1 MAFFCAGFVGRF
13 LPDKEVCCAFCVP
26 LPLKIKAMDMK
37 KILYFILL
45 FFIVNQGV
53 AQQEFRNPN
62 LSIDERA
69 QQLLNQLTLEEK
81 LGMMEHQ
88 NPAIERLDIPA
99 YSWWNEALHGVA
111 RNGYA
116 TVYPMPIALAATFDD
131 KAVQE
136 MFGMVA
142 DEARIKHYRS
152 QRAGQFGDYTGLTF
166 FTPNINIFRDPRW
179 GRGMETYGEDPY
191 LTARMGTACVNGLQ
205 QKVNGRY
212 KALACIKHFAVH
224 SGPEADRHSFDA
236 TVSGRA
242 LWTTYLPAFK
252 YIVEHT
258 DVGMVM
264 CGYNRL
270 NSVPCCTNEDLL
282 VNILRNQWG
291 YDRLFVTDCWAL
303 NDCWERDTVI
313 PRHETHATA
322 ADAAAAA
329 FGSVID
335 LECGSGLPAL
345 KEAVEKGMIPIE
357 VIDAHVLKV
366 LKARFELGLFDREP
380 PFTNIPD
387 TAAFEKKALEMA
399 HKSIV
404 LLQNRDKILPLEPGK
419 YKNIAILGPNAADSV
434 MLCGNYN
441 GTPRHAVTIY
451 EGIQNYIN
459 TLPKNQRPHL
469 YFDTVCHYVDGKYRL
484 PNDFDKK
491 IAQCDLVIF
500 VGGLSPELEG
510 EELKVEL
517 DGFHGGDR
525 TSINLPRIQEG
536 MLMKL
541 KRMGKPVVFVLCSGS
556 AVALDWEDENLDAV
570 LAAWYGGQAAGTA
583 LADVLFGKVNPS
595 GKLPVT
601 FYSTKNYLPPFDSY
615 EMEHRTYRFMQ
626 EEPLYPF
633 GYGLSY
639 SDFKWTD
646 GSYDAKS
653 QTFSFRIENM
663 SELDGEEVAQL
674 YLTNKDDKLGPV
686 KTLVGFERVFVPAGK
701 SVWVH
706 IPVDEAF
713 FQTFVEDQ
721 QHFEHHSGEF
731 VFHYGDQEEVVKR

>member
-1 MAFFCAGFVGRF
+1 
-13 LPDKEVCCAFCVP
+13 
-26 LPLKIKAMDMK
+26 MK
-37 KILYFILL
+37 KIFVSIITIALS
-45 FFIVNQGV
+45 VCAM
-53 AQQEFRNPN
+53 AQQDFRNPN

-69 QQLLNQLTLEEK
+69 QLLLNQLTLDEK
-81 LGMMEHQ
+81 LGMMEHR
-88 NPAIERLDIPA
+88 NPAVERLGIPA

-111 RNGYA
+111 RNGFA
-116 TVYPMPIALAATFDD
+116 TVYPMPTALAATFDD
-131 KAVQE
+131 KSVQE
-136 MFGMVA
+136 MFGMIA
-142 DEARIKHYRS
+142 DEARMKYYRS
-152 QRAGQFGDYTGLTF
+152 QRAGQYDDYTGLTF

-191 LTARMGTACVNGLQ
+191 LTARMGAACVNGLQ
-205 QKVNGRY
+205 QQVNGRY

-236 TVSGRA
+236 FVSGRA

-252 YIVEHT
+252 YIVKHT

-270 NSVPCCTNEDLL
+270 NGVPCCTNESLL
-282 VNILRNQWG
+282 VDILRNQWD

-345 KEAVEKGMIPIE
+345 KEAVEQGLIPMYI
-357 VIDAHVLKV
+357 IDNHVFKI
-366 LKARFELGLFDREP
+366 LKARLSLGMFDPEQ
-380 PFTNIPD
+380 PFNKTPD
-387 TAAFEKKALEMA
+387 TAQFEQKALEMA
-399 HKSIV
+399 QKSIV
-404 LLQNRDKILPLEPGK
+404 LLQNKNKILPLQPEK
-419 YKNIAILGPNAADSV
+419 YKRIAIVGPNAADSV

-441 GTPRHAVTIY
+441 GTPRHTVTIY
-451 EGIQNYIN
+451 EGILDYIH
-459 TLPKNQRPHL
+459 TLPADKRPSI
-469 YFDTVCHYVDGKYRL
+469 YFDTACHHVDGKYRL
-484 PNDFDKK
+484 PADFDKQ
-491 IAQCDLVIF
+491 IAKCDLVIF

-525 TSINLPRIQEG
+525 TKIDLPRIQEG
-536 MLMKL
+536 MLMKI
-541 KRMGKPVVFVLCSGS
+541 KKMGKPIVFVLCSGG

-601 FYSTKNYLPPFDSY
+601 FYSKNNYLPPFDSY
-615 EMEHRTYRFMQ
+615 EMEHRTYRFMTEQ
-626 EEPLYPF
+626 PLYPF

-639 SDFKWTD
+639 TDFHYSDFSFDAGQQLFTCQITNTGNRD
-646 GSYDAKS
+646 GD
-653 QTFSFRIENM
+653 
-663 SELDGEEVAQL
+663 EVVQL
-674 YLTNKDDKLGPV
+674 YMTNKSDKQGPI
-686 KTLVGFERVFVPAGK
+686 KTLVGFKRVSIPAGK
-701 SVWVH
+701 TAMVTFT
-706 IPVDEAF
+706 IDEDLFLTYVDEK
-713 FQTFVEDQ
+713 
-721 QHFEHHSGEF
+721 QHFESHPGEF
-731 VFHYGDQEEVVKR
+731 VLQCGDQTIEIRR

>member
-1 MAFFCAGFVGRF
+1 MARLYETRNVKDRLKNMKRIIVSIIGIVIS
-13 LPDKEVCCAFCVP
+13 CCA
-26 LPLKIKAMDMK
+26 I
-37 KILYFILL
+37 
-45 FFIVNQGV
+45 
-53 AQQEFRNPN
+53 AQQDFRNPN

-69 QQLLNQLTLEEK
+69 QLLLNQLSLEEK
-81 LGMMEHQ
+81 LGMMEHR
-88 NPAIERLDIPA
+88 NPAIERLGIPA

-131 KAVQE
+131 NSVQE

-142 DEARIKHYRS
+142 DEARMKYYRA
-152 QRAGQFGDYTGLTF
+152 QQARQYDDYCGLTF

-191 LTARMGTACVNGLQ
+191 LTARMGTACVKGLQ
-205 QKVNGRY
+205 QQVNGRY

-252 YIVEHT
+252 YIVQNT
-258 DVGMVM
+258 DVSMVM

-270 NSVPCCTNEDLL
+270 NGEPCCTNDNLL
-282 VNILRNQWG
+282 VQILRNQWD
-291 YDRLFVTDCWAL
+291 YDNLFVTDCWAL

-335 LECGSGLPAL
+335 LECGSGLNAL
-345 KEAVEKGMIPIE
+345 KEAVEQKLIPTDI
-357 VIDAHVLKV
+357 IDAHVLKI
-366 LKARFELGLFDREP
+366 LKARLSLGMFDPEQ
-380 PFTNIPD
+380 PFRQIPD
-387 TAAFEKKALEMA
+387 TTSFESKALEMA
-399 HKSIV
+399 QKSIV
-404 LLQNRDKILPLEPGK
+404 LLQNKNKILPLDARK
-419 YKNIAILGPNAADSV
+419 YKKIAVVGPNAADSV

-451 EGIQNYIN
+451 EGIVNYVN
-459 TLPKNQRPHL
+459 TLPENQRPEL
-469 YFDTVCHYVDGKYRL
+469 YFDTACHHVDGKYQL
-484 PNDFDKK
+484 PRDFDWQISK
-491 IAQCDLVIF
+491 CDLVIF

-525 TSINLPRIQEG
+525 TSIDLPRIQEG
-536 MLMKL
+536 MLMKI
-541 KRMGKPVVFVLCSGS
+541 KKMGKPIVFVLCSGS

-570 LAAWYGGQAAGTA
+570 LTAWYGGQAAGTA
-583 LADVLFGKVNPS
+583 VADILFGKVNPS

-615 EMEHRTYRFMQ
+615 EMEHRTYRFMT
-626 EEPLYPF
+626 EKPLYPF

-639 SDFKWTD
+639 TTFDYDNGQFNAQDF
-646 GSYDAKS
+646 
-653 QTFSFRIENM
+653 TFSCAVKNTGNC
-663 SELDGEEVAQL
+663 DGEEVAQL
-674 YLTNKDDKLGPV
+674 YLTNTGDKRSPV
-686 KTLVGFERVFVPAGK
+686 KTLVGFQRVF
-701 SVWVH
+701 
-706 IPVDEAF
+706 IPKGETRTVIFPVNEEF
-713 FQTFVEDQ
+713 FYTYKDDY
-721 QHFEHHSGEF
+721 QHFELHPNTF
-731 VFHYGDQEEVVKR
+731 VFHYGNKQTEVNF

>member
-1 MAFFCAGFVGRF
+1 
-13 LPDKEVCCAFCVP
+13 
-26 LPLKIKAMDMK
+26 MK
-37 KILYFILL
+37 KL
-45 FFIVNQGV
+45 FVSIITFALAACTM
-53 AQQEFRNPN
+53 AQQDFRNPN
-62 LSIDERA
+62 LPIEERA
-69 QQLLNQLTLEEK
+69 QLLLNQLTLDEK
-81 LGMMEHQ
+81 LGMMEHR
-88 NPAIERLDIPA
+88 NPAVERLGIPA

-111 RNGYA
+111 RNGFA
-116 TVYPMPIALAATFDD
+116 TVYPMPTALAATFDD
-131 KAVQE
+131 KLVQE
-136 MFGMVA
+136 MFGMIA
-142 DEARIKHYRS
+142 DEARMKYYRS
-152 QRAGQFGDYTGLTF
+152 QQAGQYDDYTGLTF

-205 QKVNGRY
+205 QQVNGRY

-252 YIVEHT
+252 YIVKHT

-270 NSVPCCTNEDLL
+270 NNVPCCTNESLL
-282 VNILRNQWG
+282 VDILQNLWG
-291 YDRLFVTDCWAL
+291 YDRIFVTDCWAL

-345 KEAVEKGMIPIE
+345 KEAVEQGLIPEYI
-357 VIDAHVLKV
+357 IDAHVLKI
-366 LKARFELGLFDREP
+366 LKARIALGMFDPEQ
-380 PFTNIPD
+380 PFKEIPD
-387 TAAFEKKALEMA
+387 TTLFEKKALEMA
-399 HKSIV
+399 QKSIV
-404 LLQNRDKILPLEPGK
+404 LLQNKEKILPLQPGK
-419 YKNIAILGPNAADSV
+419 YKRIAILGPNAADSA

-451 EGIQNYIN
+451 EGITNYIK
-459 TLPKNQRPHL
+459 TLPANQRPEI
-469 YFDTVCHYVDGKYRL
+469 YFDTVCHHVDGKYL
-484 PNDFDKK
+484 IPNDFDKQ
-491 IAQCDLVIF
+491 IAKCDLVIF

-510 EELKVEL
+510 EELKVEM

-525 TSINLPRIQEG
+525 TNIDLPRIQEG
-536 MLMKL
+536 MLMKI
-541 KRMGKPVVFVLCSGS
+541 KKMGKPVVFVLCSGG
-556 AVALDWEDENLDAV
+556 AVALDWEDENLDAI

-583 LADVLFGKVNPS
+583 VADVLFGKVNPS

-601 FYSTKNYLPPFDSY
+601 FYSTKNYIPPFDSY
-615 EMEHRTYRFMQ
+615 EMEHRTYRFMT

-639 SDFKWTD
+639 TNFKYSDF
-646 GSYDAKS
+646 SFDAG
-653 QTFSFRIENM
+653 QQVFYCRITNTGNR
-663 SELDGEEVAQL
+663 DGEEVAQL
-674 YLTNKDDKLGPV
+674 YMTNKNDPRSPV
-686 KTLVGFERVFVPAGK
+686 KTLVGFERVNIPAGATR
-701 SVWVH
+701 VITFTVDPEFFH
-706 IPVDEAF
+706 TFVDEY
-713 FQTFVEDQ
+713 
-721 QHFEHHSGEF
+721 QHFEKHSNQYLF
-731 VFHYGDQEEVVKR
+731 RCGDQELEINL

>member
-1 MAFFCAGFVGRF
+1 
-13 LPDKEVCCAFCVP
+13 
-26 LPLKIKAMDMK
+26 MK
-37 KILYFILL
+37 KISVCILGIML
-45 FFIVNQGV
+45 SCCAI
-53 AQQEFRNPN
+53 AQQDFRNPN

-69 QQLLNQLTLEEK
+69 QLLLNQLTLEEK

-88 NPAIERLDIPA
+88 NPAIERLGIPA

-111 RNGYA
+111 RNGFA
-116 TVYPMPIALAATFDD
+116 TVYPMPTALAATFDD
-131 KAVQE
+131 KSVEE

-142 DEARIKHYRS
+142 DEARLKYFRS
-152 QRAGQFGDYTGLTF
+152 QQAGQYGDYTGLTF

-212 KALACIKHFAVH
+212 KSLACIKHFAVH

-252 YIVEHT
+252 YIVSHT
-258 DVGMVM
+258 DVSMVM

-270 NSVPCCTNEDLL
+270 NGEPCCTNDNLL
-282 VNILRNQWG
+282 VQILRNQWG
-291 YDRLFVTDCWAL
+291 YDRIFVTDCWAL

-335 LECGSGLPAL
+335 LECGSGLNAL
-345 KEAVEKGMIPIE
+345 KEAYIRGLIPIDI
-357 VIDAHVLKV
+357 IDNHVLKI
-366 LKARFELGLFDREP
+366 LKARFALGMFDPEQ
-380 PFTNIPD
+380 PFTQIPD
-387 TAAFEKKALEMA
+387 TTVFEKKALEMA
-399 HKSIV
+399 QKSIV
-404 LLQNRDKILPLEPGK
+404 LLQNKQNILPLQPGK

-441 GTPRHAVTIY
+441 GTPRHAVTIF
-451 EGIQNYIN
+451 EGIVNYIN
-459 TLPKNQRPHL
+459 TLPEKQRPNV
-469 YFDTVCHYVDGKYRL
+469 YFDTTCHHVDGKYRL
-484 PNDFDKK
+484 PKDFNKR
-491 IAQCDLVIF
+491 IAKSDLVIF

-525 TSINLPRIQEG
+525 TSIDLPRIQEG
-536 MLMKL
+536 MLMKI
-541 KRMGKPVVFVLCSGS
+541 KKMGKPVVFVLCSGG
-556 AVALDWEDENLDAV
+556 AVALNWEDENLDAV

-583 LADVLFGKVNPS
+583 MADVLFGKVNPS

-601 FYSTKNYLPPFDSY
+601 FYSSRNELPPFDSY
-615 EMEHRTYRFMQ
+615 EMENRTYRFMT
-626 EEPLYPF
+626 EKPLYPF

-639 SDFKWTD
+639 TTFDYVD
-646 GSYDAKS
+646 GQYNPNDL
-653 QTFSFRIENM
+653 TFTCSIKNTGDC
-663 SELDGEEVAQL
+663 DGEEVAQL
-674 YLTNKDDKLGPV
+674 YLTNTGDKRSPV
-686 KTLVGFERVFVPAGK
+686 KTLVGFQRLF
-701 SVWVH
+701 
-706 IPVDEAF
+706 IPKGESRMVTFHVDEDF
-713 FQTFVEDQ
+713 MQTFVDNY
-721 QHFEHHSGEF
+721 QHFEWHPGVF
-731 VFHYGDQEEVVKR
+731 VFHYGDQKLEVSY